1 MPTAQQLSVADEHGH
16 SYLHPG
22 SYTVHL
28 GAPPWSRGVTFAIAE
43 GALEVPLLLPGEAPK
58 LLRAP
63 DL

>member
-1 MPTAQQLSVADEHGH
+1 MTDQLSVADEQGH

-28 GAPPWSRGVTFAIAE
+28 GAPPNSKGATFALNA
-43 GALEVPLLLPGEAPK
+43 GALEVPLVLEGVSPK

-63 DL
+63 NL